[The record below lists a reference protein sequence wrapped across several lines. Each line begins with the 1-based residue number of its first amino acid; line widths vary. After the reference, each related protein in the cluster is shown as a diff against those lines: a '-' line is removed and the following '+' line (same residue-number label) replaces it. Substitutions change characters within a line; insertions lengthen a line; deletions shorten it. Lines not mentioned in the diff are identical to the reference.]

1 MLLLIFAITVIL
13 TFTALA
19 IERILKDIR
28 EQNNEIIILLKQ
40 QQEEIKDNKKSI

>member
-1 MLLLIFAITVIL
+1 MGFFTFALLVVI

-28 EQNNEIIILLKQ
+28 SQNKTIIELLS
-40 QQEEIKDNKKSI
+40 KDDGNKR

>member
-1 MLLLIFAITVIL
+1 MGFLIFALLIVI

-28 EQNNEIIILLKQ
+28 SQNKEIIGLLSNSDV
-40 QQEEIKDNKKSI
+40 DNKNRLQ

>member
-1 MLLLIFAITVIL
+1 MGFLIFPLLIII

-28 EQNNEIIILLKQ
+28 SQNKEIIELLAKSD
-40 QQEEIKDNKKSI
+40 EDNN

>member
-1 MLLLIFAITVIL
+1 MGFLIFALLIII

-28 EQNNEIIILLKQ
+28 SQNKEIIELLSKAD
-40 QQEEIKDNKKSI
+40 ENKNNKLE

>member
-1 MLLLIFAITVIL
+1 MGFLIFALLIII

-28 EQNNEIIILLKQ
+28 SQNKEIIELLSKTDV
-40 QQEEIKDNKKSI
+40 ENNNRLK